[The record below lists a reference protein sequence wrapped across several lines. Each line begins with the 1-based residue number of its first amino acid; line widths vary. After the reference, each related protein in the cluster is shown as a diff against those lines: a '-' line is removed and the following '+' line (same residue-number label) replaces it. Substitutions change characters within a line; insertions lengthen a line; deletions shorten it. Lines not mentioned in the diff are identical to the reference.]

1 MGQTVQEA
9 LNRQLGHY
17 AYHVGQIVFIGKTLK
32 NKNWKSL
39 SIPYG
44 KSEEYNSNKFSKPKR
59 TSHFTEALNI
69 LYNYANSAKNISC
82 RSRLIITTSKSINSN
97 IVVIN

>member
-1 MGQTVQEA
+1 MFDAIEALKEKDLEKEVFIRNMGQTVQEP

-17 AYHVGQIVFIGKTLK
+17 AYHVGQIFFIGKTLK

-44 KSEEYNSNKFSKPKR
+44 KSEEYNSNEFSKPKR
-59 TSHFTEALNI
+59 TSHFTED
-69 LYNYANSAKNISC
+69 
-82 RSRLIITTSKSINSN
+82 
-97 IVVIN
+97 